1 MRNQQR
7 KYTCSSSMEIKNI
20 FLKKKKN
27 PFLKHKME
35 SELFLNHD
43 FYSAQE

>member
-20 FLKKKKN
+20 FLKKKN

-35 SELFLNHD
+35 SELFLSHD